1 MKAKRLLAIIMS
13 VVMIA
18 TSSNLALDAEAANST
33 ADVVTV
39 ASAEGTG
46 TGDGNDIGTFDGGDV
61 TGPDLVIENDHF
73 GVTFNGTLK
82 IKNGLS
88 KTDIKGD
95 LKLPAE
101 AVTIP
106 LGIFDKNTKVKSL
119 AVPEDSKLTTIEAGA
134 FEETSLKTLTIPKN
148 VTEIADETFKN
159 SNIQRITYAEG
170 SKLNKIGEEAF
181 AGSDLVSMVMPGEAK
196 VIGAAAFSGCLS
208 LQSFSLVNVET
219 IEANAFKSCSGLN
232 VFAWGDKL
240 TSVGNNAF
248 QGAGLEKIELNNE
261 SGANITTWGS
271 NVFEKCEY
279 LTRVVLHRNMTIV
292 SEGMFKDCTALSY
305 VSLPENCTVISEEAF
320 SGCVA
325 LNRVTIPSKV
335 GVIEAKAFAGCQ
347 ELAEVTIEQ
356 RGDNGNAES
365 NIILAETAFPQKT
378 MTMKGYDGTVEDYAD
393 RKGYT
398 FVSLF
403 PTYTLT
409 IDVNDDE
416 YGEATL
422 SKKSARQGDVIEVTV
437 TPAEGYRLKASTFK
451 YNGNAI
457 DTLVEEAE
465 GSQVFSFV
473 MPNENVSV
481 EVDFEKT
488 SVSYGKLSPSFVQ
501 TNSQMIYTWDKTNN
515 TLTFDKAGLSAKL
528 VVKGAKS
535 NPGSWM
541 FDYASK
547 DAKVAVIGT
556 DGVIYARGKGTTTIT
571 ATLKS
576 DSTKKVSFKVTV
588 NANANIDKVK
598 LKFSDLGKARQYN
611 ETIDGE
617 DFSVIQYT
625 KSNLAK
631 SGKDFKVTVNAT
643 SGEDETSLFVNSDW
657 KTANEDI
664 AYPEAESSIDNTNKI
679 LVNKGVTGE
688 TAITVTTTNGQT
700 GKNKVEY
707 DKQSFIIRVIDVT
720 PRLMQNTLTLNT
732 QCTTGTKFD
741 LLSVYGYEVETTGLE
756 VVKEVKEGTIT
767 EYEPNSYV
775 AVNYA
780 NGAFY
785 MTLTEE
791 GKAAVKKKSGDI
803 SYKNMYIQGE
813 YTYNTGYGKVTEVFR
828 TPIKNLVLTQKE
840 LKPSVKLKGKL
851 NLFFNGRASVEECGE
866 VVITQSLKDLKVVK
880 YELVSAANY
889 KEEGSEEVD
898 SFANNFKV
906 TAAGVISRTE
916 NDLMRD
922 EKGKAIVSGYV
933 KITYDGYEPCYAK
946 ITIPTKN
953 TKPAYVLSK
962 TKATVNTY
970 SDGYQLKVQLLEK
983 KSKKALSLA
992 NLKALSF
999 DESSSGTTT
1008 GLFEELNTEAAKASD
1023 TITLQIKNAQ
1033 KGKAVINVEMASWS
1047 EPMKFIF
1054 NLNVT
1059 SKAPTV
1065 KAKPATMTLNNLC
1078 VGQEASTK
1086 LTINQDDAE
1095 LVGMSDIMF
1104 AGKAALASDA
1114 DKIQFAYSDGK
1125 LYAYADETIAKGSY
1139 KFKITPEIAY
1149 SNGKTEDAKAFA
1161 VTVKV
1166 VDSKLTAKLKP
1177 ATVSLNNN
1185 YAGKETVTTTYTI
1198 KNFPAGGNVHIL
1210 DDDVVIEGKN
1220 AAAESVL
1227 SDLAFSFG
1235 TTDCTIEVSQTDM
1248 VRKTGTYKYTVS
1260 GLKTLV
1266 EGAEVEI
1273 QPFVIGVKIIK
1284 TNPKLTVKSSGSM
1297 NPGNSSSGIVY
1308 KLVTKN
1314 VSANIESLVIKEL
1327 NTTSGLNKP
1336 YDELVHFKV
1345 GDIVWNNKGGIES
1358 VEILA
1363 KDTVTLDAKKT
1374 YKLRIGAVIEGSGV
1388 GDEPLWT
1395 SDLKI
1400 TPKQVLP
1407 KIKTDVNEATLYAGV
1422 AMNHPKRSQ
1431 EVLITKTTQKDAEI
1445 ASVGLA
1451 KNTPDNIK
1459 KAFKVTFDPETQ
1471 KAKITLLRPD
1481 LLRPNTTY
1489 TVTMEVK
1496 TIGQMANTAGPQFT
1510 MKVKVLN

>member
-18 TSSNLALDAEAANST
+18 TSSNLTLDTQAANGT
-33 ADVVTV
+33 LDVVTV
-39 ASAEGTG
+39 AGADG

-61 TGPDLVIENDHF
+61 TGPDLVIENAHF

-82 IKNGLS
+82 IKNGL
-88 KTDIKGD
+88 TVADIKGD
-95 LKLPAE
+95 LVLPAE

-119 AVPEDSKLTTIEAGA
+119 EVPAESKLTTIEAGA
-134 FEETSLKTLTIPKN
+134 FEGTSLKTLTIPAG

-159 SNIQRITYAEG
+159 SEIQRITYADG
-170 SKLNKIGEEAF
+170 SKLTKIGEEAF
-181 AGSDLVSMVMPGEAK
+181 AGSNLVSMVMPAAAKEIGE
-196 VIGAAAFSGCLS
+196 AAFSGCLS

-219 IEANAFKSCSGLN
+219 IGANAFKSCSALN

-248 QGAGLEKIELNNE
+248 QGAGLEKVELNNE
-261 SGANITTWGS
+261 SGANITSWGS

-279 LTRVVLHRNMTIV
+279 LTRVVLHRNMSIV

-305 VSLPENCTVISEEAF
+305 VALPENCTVISEEAF

-325 LNRVTIPSKV
+325 INRVTIPSKV
-335 GVIEAKAFAGCQ
+335 GRIDAKAFAGCQ
-347 ELAEVTIEQ
+347 ELTEVTIEQ
-356 RGDNGNAES
+356 RSSNENGES
-365 NIILAETAFPQKT
+365 DIILAETSFPQKT

-416 YGEATL
+416 YGTATL

-457 DTLVEEAE
+457 DTLVEEVD

-481 EVDFEKT
+481 EVDFEKAST
-488 SVSYGKLSPSFVQ
+488 SYGKLSASFVQ

-515 TLTFDKAGLSAKL
+515 TLIFDKAGLSAKL

-541 FDYASK
+541 FDYTSK
-547 DAKVAVIGT
+547 DSKVAVIGT

-588 NANANIDKVK
+588 NADASIDKIT
-598 LKFSDLGKARQYN
+598 LKYSDLGKAKQYT

-617 DFSVIQYT
+617 DFTIIQYT

-631 SGKDFKVTVNAT
+631 AAKDFTVTVDAT
-643 SGEDETSLFVNSDW
+643 SGEDETSLFVNSLW

-664 AYPEAESSIDNTNKI
+664 AYPQAESSIDNTNKI
-679 LVNKGVTGE
+679 CVNKGVTGE
-688 TAITVTTTNGQT
+688 TAITATVTNGQT
-700 GKNKVEY
+700 GKNKVVFGEE
-707 DKQSFIIRVIDVT
+707 SFIIRVIDVT

-732 QCTTGTKFD
+732 QCTTGTEFD

-767 EYEPNSYV
+767 EYEPCNYV
-775 AVNYA
+775 AISYA
-780 NGAFY
+780 NGGFH

-803 SYKNMYIQGE
+803 TYKNMYIQGE
-813 YTYNTGYGKVTEVFR
+813 YTYDSGYGKVTEVFR
-828 TPIKNLVLTQKE
+828 TPIKTLVLTQKE
-840 LKPSVKLKGKL
+840 LKPSIKLSGKL
-851 NLFFNGRASVEECGE
+851 NLFFNSKASTEESGE
-866 VVITQSLKDLKVVK
+866 VVITQSLKDLKVEK

-889 KEEGSEEVD
+889 KDEGSEEID

-906 TAAGVISRTE
+906 NASGVVSRTDNE
-916 NDLMRD
+916 LMKD
-922 EKGKAIVSGYV
+922 AKGKVVTSGYL
-933 KITYDGYEPCYAK
+933 KITYDGYEPCFVK
-946 ITIPTKN
+946 ITIPTKT
-953 TKPAYVLSK
+953 TKPTYVLSK
-962 TKATVNTY
+962 TKATVNSY
-970 SDGYQLKVQLLEK
+970 SNGYEIKLQLLDK

-992 NLKALSF
+992 NLSALSF

-1008 GLFEELNTEAAKASD
+1008 GLFEALNTEAAKTSD

-1033 KGKAVINVEMASWS
+1033 KGKAVINVEMATWN
-1047 EPMKFIF
+1047 EPMKFKF

-1059 SKAPTV
+1059 SKAPVV
-1065 KAKPATMTLNNLC
+1065 KAKPATLTLNNLC
-1078 VGQEASTK
+1078 IGQEASTK
-1086 LTINQDDAE
+1086 LTVNQDDAQ
-1095 LVGMSDIMF
+1095 LIDLTDIQF
-1104 AGKAALASDA
+1104 AGKASLETDA
-1114 DKIQFAYSDGK
+1114 DKIQFAYADGE
-1125 LYAYADETIAKGSY
+1125 LTAWAQEAVAKGSY
-1139 KFKITPEIAY
+1139 KFKMTPVIEY
-1149 SNGKTEDAKAFA
+1149 SNGKTEDVKVIA

-1177 ATVSLNNN
+1177 ATVTLNNN
-1185 YAGKETVTTTYTI
+1185 YAGREIVTTTYTI
-1198 KNFPAGGNVHIL
+1198 KNFPAGGDINIL
-1210 DDDVVIEGKN
+1210 DKDVVIEGKN
-1220 AAAESVL
+1220 AAAEDAL
-1227 SDLAFSFG
+1227 SDLTFSFG
-1235 TTDCTIEVSQTDM
+1235 SDKCTINVSQTDM
-1248 VRKTGTYKYTVS
+1248 LRKTGTYKYTVS
-1260 GLKTLV
+1260 GLKALV
-1266 EGAEVEI
+1266 GGAEVDI

-1284 TNPKLTVKSSGSM
+1284 TNPKLTVKASGSM
-1297 NPGNSSSGIVY
+1297 NPGNNGSSIVY

-1314 VSANIESLVIKEL
+1314 VSANIESLVVKEL

-1345 GDIVWNNKGGIES
+1345 GNIVLNDKGSIES

-1363 KDTVTLDAKKT
+1363 NDAVTLDAKKT
-1374 YKLRIGAVIEGSGV
+1374 YKLRIGAVLAGSGV

-1422 AMNHPKRSQ
+1422 ALNNPKRSQ
-1431 EVLITKTTQKDAEI
+1431 EVLITKTTQQTAEI
-1445 ASVGLA
+1445 ASVGFA

-1496 TIGQMANTAGPQFT
+1496 TIGQMANTTGPQFT
-1510 MKVKVLN
+1510 MKIKVLN